1 MKKPFPANDLRGA
14 GRQNPEPAL
23 SSALSANRIRGE
35 LMAWRE
41 RIDSWRKR
49 LAPYFGAALLVAL
62 AVALILFA
70 PARGA
75 AAALGIMA
83 GVLLGYSLL
92 SHTREEVQIAV
103 LWASIAV
110 TADAA
115 YAKLNDIAPVTLA
128 NALTKVIDAFV
139 KLADP
144 VIRGVGLTAAD
155 PRVKVGAVAP
165 DFVWALILAL
175 IATIVLPG
183 IVNKSR

>member
-1 MKKPFPANDLRGA
+1 
-14 GRQNPEPAL
+14 
-23 SSALSANRIRGE
+23 
-35 LMAWRE
+35 MAWRDK
-41 RIDSWRKR
+41 IDSWRRR
-49 LAPYFGAALLVAL
+49 LAPYLGAALLVAL

-83 GVLLGYSLL
+83 GGLLGYSLL
-92 SHTREEVQIAV
+92 SRTRDEVQIAV
-103 LWASIAV
+103 LWASAAV

-115 YAKLNDIAPVTLA
+115 YARLNDIAPVTLA
-128 NALTKVIDAFV
+128 SALTKIIDAFV

-144 VIRGVGLTAAD
+144 VIRGLGLTAAD
-155 PRVKVGAVAP
+155 PRVKVSAVAP

-175 IATIVLPG
+175 IVTLAVPG